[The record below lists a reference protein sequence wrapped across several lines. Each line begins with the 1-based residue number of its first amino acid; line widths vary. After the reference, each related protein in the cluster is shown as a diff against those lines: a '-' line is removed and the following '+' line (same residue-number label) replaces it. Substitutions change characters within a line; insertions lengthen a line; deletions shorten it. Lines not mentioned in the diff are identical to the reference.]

1 MCGGG
6 CLLDRHACAGINL
19 TRVICVSV
27 RLYIHI
33 YIYISGRPII
43 NFGGGG
49 GRRGGSMILYDNEA
63 WLIDKGYDRIG
74 IRISRSFTL
83 FSILGGV
90 ECYCFDIIDLID
102 RFYFCV

>member
-1 MCGGG
+1 M
-6 CLLDRHACAGINL
+6 
-19 TRVICVSV
+19 RVRAPI
-27 RLYIHI
+27 YTYI
-33 YIYISGRPII
+33 YIYRAARLLIS
-43 NFGGGG
+43 GGG

-90 ECYCFDIIDLID
+90 ECYCFGIIDLIV